1 MSAWP
6 LGSVPWS
13 FSSTDLGVES
23 RDSSLKK
30 ITSISVG
37 DSGRS
42 LGKISLGQRARR
54 WGDLRG
60 REREISGKFLS
71 KDTELKERERKA
83 NWNFG
88 LYQTVL

>member
-1 MSAWP
+1 MSVWP
-6 LGSVPWS
+6 LGSVSWS

-42 LGKISLGQRARR
+42 LGKISLGQRAKR
-54 WGDLRG
+54 W
-60 REREISGKFLS
+60 EI
-71 KDTELKERERKA
+71 
-83 NWNFG
+83 
-88 LYQTVL
+88 